1 MTMLTKITTKLMMTK
16 AKENHRGQCRQGWVR
31 TKPRFC
37 ISPASCRSTGSPC
50 RTAPGVPTITFVI
63 ILITIRDTFLCRSM
77 SRNYSCQSPAHWRS
91 CQTFCQKCLHF
102 VSPEMKTSQIFL
114 SGKKKKLG
122 ETGSFFSQKEKN
134 DKIERDRLRT
144 EIGSNRGHPD
154 QEDEAKSCH
163 FVRICR
169 RSG

>member
-1 MTMLTKITTKLMMTK
+1 MTK

-50 RTAPGVPTITFVI
+50 RSAPGVPTITLVI

-114 SGKKKKLG
+114 SGKNKKLG
-122 ETGSFFSQKEKN
+122 ETGSFFQPKREKWQN
-134 DKIERDRLRT
+134 WTRPAQDRDRQQPR
-144 EIGSNRGHPD
+144 PP
-154 QEDEAKSCH
+154 
-163 FVRICR
+163 
-169 RSG
+169 RSGRRGQIVPFCEDLQKKWLVEG